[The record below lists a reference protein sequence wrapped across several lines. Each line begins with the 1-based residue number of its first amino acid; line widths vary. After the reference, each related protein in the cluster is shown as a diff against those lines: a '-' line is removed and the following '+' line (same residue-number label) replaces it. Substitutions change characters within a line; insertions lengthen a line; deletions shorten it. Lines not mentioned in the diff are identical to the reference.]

1 MARLKIYPVIVLVV
15 ACVAGGC
22 TKNAAPEGA
31 QSGKAG
37 GGAAGGGAGARG
49 ARGGSQIQAVEV
61 TPVLRRDLVESLTVV
76 GSLAPNES
84 AEIRPESA
92 GLVRGIFFDEGQKVK
107 QGDLLVKIDDSELLA
122 QYAQVEARFK
132 LAELNVARSES
143 LSESRTIPQSEADRA
158 RSEFSSARA
167 ELSLL
172 RLRLEKTEVKAPFDG
187 VVGSRSISAGDY
199 VTTSS
204 VLTSLN
210 DLSRLK
216 VTFQVPERFLALVRN
231 GSDFILK
238 SATMDAS
245 QPVMGEV
252 YFVSAVIERATR
264 SSEVKGIITDPPAL
278 LRPGMFANVEL
289 VLDVRK
295 GALTVPEGAILTT
308 STGSQIIVVDEQGED
323 KVARFVPVK
332 LGLRSRGFVEIT
344 PLQGEL
350 KEKQDVVASGVG
362 GLILYPGIKLL
373 PKPLRSE
380 FMPKET

>member
-1 MARLKIYPVIVLVV
+1 MARPKFYPVIVLVL

-37 GGAAGGGAGARG
+37 GGAGAGGRG
-49 ARGGSQIQAVEV
+49 GRGGSPIQAVEV

-92 GLVRGIFFDEGQKVK
+92 GLVRGIFFEEGQKVK
-107 QGDLLVKIDDSELLA
+107 QGDMLVKIDDSELLA

-172 RLRLEKTEVKAPFDG
+172 KLRLEKTAVRAPFDG

-199 VTTSS
+199 VTTNN

-231 GSDFILK
+231 GTDFILR

-245 QPVMGEV
+245 QPVMGDV

-295 GALTVPEGAILTT
+295 GALTVPEGSILTT

-344 PLQGEL
+344 PLEGEL
-350 KEKQDVVASGVG
+350 REKQDVVASGVG

>member
-1 MARLKIYPVIVLVV
+1 MARPKFYPFIVLVL

-37 GGAAGGGAGARG
+37 GGPAGGGGGARG
-49 ARGGSQIQAVEV
+49 ARGGSQAVEV
-61 TPVLRRDLVESLTVV
+61 TPVLRRDLIESLTVV

-107 QGDLLVKIDDSELLA
+107 AGDLLVKIDDSELLA

-132 LAELNVARSES
+132 LSELNVARSES

-172 RLRLEKTEVKAPFDG
+172 RLRLEKTEVRAPFDG

-231 GSDFILK
+231 GTDFILK
-238 SATMDAS
+238 SATIDAS
-245 QPVMGEV
+245 QPVMGGV
-252 YFVSAVIERATR
+252 YFVSSVIERATR
-264 SSEVKGIITDPPAL
+264 SSEVKGIITDPPAM

-289 VLDVRK
+289 VLEVRK

-308 STGSQIIVVDEQGED
+308 ATGSQIIVVDEQGGE

-362 GLILYPGIKLL
+362 GLILYPGIKLV
-373 PKPLRSE
+373 PQPLRSE